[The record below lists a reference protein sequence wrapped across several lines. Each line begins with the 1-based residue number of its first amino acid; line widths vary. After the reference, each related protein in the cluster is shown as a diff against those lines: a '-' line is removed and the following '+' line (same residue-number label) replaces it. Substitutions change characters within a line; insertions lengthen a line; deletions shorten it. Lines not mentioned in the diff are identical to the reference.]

1 MTKFDKYVMKNSMFE
16 GEQGGSAAESS
27 HVVADFVNSLEE
39 EDSHPNC
46 SFGYSASVPLLL
58 TEYLDLS
65 S

>member
-1 MTKFDKYVMKNSMFE
+1 MKNLMFE

-39 EDSHPNC
+39 EDSHLNC
-46 SFGYSASVPLLL
+46 SFGYSASVHLLL
-58 TEYLDLS
+58 TEHLDLS